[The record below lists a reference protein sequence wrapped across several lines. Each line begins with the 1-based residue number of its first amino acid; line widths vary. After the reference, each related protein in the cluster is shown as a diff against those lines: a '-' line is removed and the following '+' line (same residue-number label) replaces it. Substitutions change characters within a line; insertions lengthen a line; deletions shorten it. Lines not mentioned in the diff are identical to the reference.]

1 MLKSTLAVQVVFGSE
16 ICEAKRTDMEYLLL
30 DSSQT
35 GGTTA
40 CDCPDRTLSS
50 ARLAESF
57 FCMDALPQQDLCMTF
72 RGHYKRSRIS
82 NRSTEGGRPGDLHK
96 NGSGLNSKAFPC
108 MNEASVR

>member
-1 MLKSTLAVQVVFGSE
+1 
-16 ICEAKRTDMEYLLL
+16 MECPSLE
-30 DSSQT
+30 SSQT
-35 GGTTA
+35 IGGTTA
-40 CDCPDRTLSS
+40 WGCPDRNLSC

-57 FCMDALPQQDLCMTF
+57 FCMEALPQQNVCMTF
-72 RGHYKRSRIS
+72 RGHYKQSPIS